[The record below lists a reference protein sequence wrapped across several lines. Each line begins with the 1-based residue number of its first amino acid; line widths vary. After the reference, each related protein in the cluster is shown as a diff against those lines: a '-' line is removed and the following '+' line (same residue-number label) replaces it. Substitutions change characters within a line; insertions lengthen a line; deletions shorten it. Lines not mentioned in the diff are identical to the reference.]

1 MPAAALAAP
10 LTVQVVNGRGVE
22 QASRV
27 SDAAGTHSTNGHG
40 RAVLDVAPGEQV
52 SATRGA
58 AAPEGAGGV
67 SLTVPNPVP
76 AAPVRLT
83 VPALPD
89 AVAPAHDSTEAW
101 MLDRV
106 NDERAALGR
115 AALRQSGSLNRA
127 ADVMARHLFA
137 TGQFSHYALYDPWVR
152 GVDQGWPFPGGSG
165 IGEVLALAPSKE
177 SALTAWKGSSGHWTL
192 LMGSDANVTGV
203 AHAGNIWVMT
213 PSTCGATDAPERCEI
228 GESGVRA
235 PPAPPAATPALPRR
249 GGGLGTG
256 KRARLRVK
264 LRRRGHRLVV
274 GVRLL
279 EGRGALRVRVRQGSR
294 RARVSARRRRNLL
307 LATAFL
313 PRDGRWKVIV
323 RFEGRAGWADR
334 RLAPRWVRVR

>member
-40 RAVLDVAPGEQV
+40 RVVLDVAPSEQV

-127 ADVMARHLFA
+127 ADVMARYLLA
-137 TGQFSHYALYDPWVR
+137 TGQFSHYALYATRGSAASIRVGPSRAARVSVR
-152 GVDQGWPFPGGSG
+152 CSRW
-165 IGEVLALAPSKE
+165 
-177 SALTAWKGSSGHWTL
+177 
-192 LMGSDANVTGV
+192 
-203 AHAGNIWVMT
+203 
-213 PSTCGATDAPERCEI
+213 
-228 GESGVRA
+228 
-235 PPAPPAATPALPRR
+235 
-249 GGGLGTG
+249 
-256 KRARLRVK
+256 
-264 LRRRGHRLVV
+264 RRRRSRRSPL
-274 GVRLL
+274 
-279 EGRGALRVRVRQGSR
+279 GRGAQ
-294 RARVSARRRRNLL
+294 
-307 LATAFL
+307 ATG
-313 PRDGRWKVIV
+313 PS
-323 RFEGRAGWADR
+323 
-334 RLAPRWVRVR
+334 